1 MALGEIIKMNVDL
14 GKLNTAVE
22 FLVNQKTFLESVEHL
37 SKEINH
43 SQEAFVWSVIDL
55 STIETELP
63 EGIRSSWIFVLKS
76 DVPSGCHYHPNS
88 VQHMVTI
95 KGQGMSK
102 VAGEYRRM
110 VLLGSS
116 NDSLADKWLVIGKG
130 VPHEFFP
137 EKENMVVVSFHTCE
151 ASELE
156 EVDCETGERRIYE
169 GAI

>member
-1 MALGEIIKMNVDL
+1 MNIDL
-14 GKLNTAVE
+14 ERLNTAVE
-22 FLVNQKTFLESVEHL
+22 VLVNRTTFLEAIEQL
-37 SKEINH
+37 SEEINH

-55 STIETELP
+55 GSLERELP
-63 EGIRSSWIFVLKS
+63 ESIRSGWIFVLKK
-76 DVPSGCHYHPNS
+76 DVSSGCHYHPNS
-88 VQHMVTI
+88 IQHMVTI

-102 VAGEYRRM
+102 VAGVYRRM
-110 VLLGSS
+110 AQFRSS

-156 EVDCETGERRIYE
+156 EIACKSGEKRLYE
-169 GAI
+169 GEAKAL